1 MHFYPNVDIEQ
12 DKYIYKIQCS
22 LWDKQSDIQMVM
34 DSLHEN
40 ENKISIYAAYR
51 FYCENCPGAKKSLIV
66 SKSYFEKYVYARCP
80 DYIA

>member
-1 MHFYPNVDIEQ
+1 MI
-12 DKYIYKIQCS
+12 
-22 LWDKQSDIQMVM
+22 M
-34 DSLHEN
+34 DSLQEN
-40 ENKISIYAAYR
+40 ENKISIYAAYL